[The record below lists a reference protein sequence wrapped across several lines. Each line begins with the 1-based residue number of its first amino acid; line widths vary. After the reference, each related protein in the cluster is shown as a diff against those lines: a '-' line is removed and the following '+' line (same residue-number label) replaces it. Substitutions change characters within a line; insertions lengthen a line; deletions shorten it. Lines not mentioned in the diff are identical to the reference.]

1 MKTLKKK
8 DTGGEC
14 DGKAKFIAN
23 LALICNLMKD
33 MKRKTLFKVFQSCK

>member
-8 DTGGEC
+8 DTGGE
-14 DGKAKFIAN
+14 AKFIAN